1 MSNQTFII
9 DVKKIHPEAIVP
21 KQMQLGDAGFDA
33 YSVENATLA
42 PFETAVIDTGIAI
55 EMPSSLECQVRPR
68 SGLAAK
74 YGVTVLNSPG
84 TIDSNWRGPIGIIL
98 INMNPTESFTINKGD
113 RIAQLLFKEVP
124 SVLLIEVGYLSDS
137 NRGTKGYGSSGV

>member
-1 MSNQTFII
+1 MSNQKFTVNI
-9 DVKKIHPEAIVP
+9 KKIHPEAIVP
-21 KQMQLGDAGFDA
+21 KQMQLGDAGFDV
-33 YSVENATLA
+33 YSVEHATLA

-55 EMPSSLECQVRPR
+55 EMPSGLECQVRPR

-84 TIDSNWRGPIGIIL
+84 TIDSNWRGPIGVIL
-98 INMNPTESFTINKGD
+98 INMNPIESFTINKGD

-124 SVLLIEVGYLSDS
+124 SVILVEVADLSDS